1 LPSRVLL
8 ALAAA
13 VLVLATGVVA
23 DARTTATGTLVF
35 ALAGDGARDTSEI
48 VSAQPDMG
56 RFTWL
61 TRHRRPSGWNPR
73 WTADGRRIVFWNSP
87 LRGDVADAIWRM
99 TARGTQFT
107 RLPGGCCFDVPSP
120 DARRVAVCAQDAL
133 ELWSAGGRRLRTLA
147 RGSCGTQPAWS
158 PKGRYVAAAVSAT
171 GVDGYARTFVFRTD
185 GPMRAWALTGRRAD
199 MEPDLIAWAPDSRR
213 LLIAGPRE
221 GVFTSTLDAV
231 SFDGKRRKRLLR
243 GLGYHPEAVW
253 SADGRSIAFVGPAG
267 GVYVLPSSGGARRQI
282 ARTRERYTSD
292 IRLDWSPRSDVVAFS
307 DLRGISIVPATGGR
321 VRRLTARGAESGLDW
336 SPGGSAIVF
345 NDHSDIDVVNAR
357 SRRVRQLTRW
367 VWDDRP
373 SVSGD
378 GSQIAF
384 VRARGD
390 DLAHVSVYV
399 MRRGGSAVRRLGR
412 GYLPNFSRDGR
423 YVVYVD
429 ASGSPDPVDA
439 RELRVGR
446 IVVANIA
453 GRTRSAIGV
462 GTTPTWSPDGEQIA
476 YMRYEFEEDA
486 FVNPVSSDLWVRRR
500 DGSEPRV
507 VFRAHRLFDPRWS
520 PDGRTIAA
528 ETSGVDDFALIDVA
542 TGTARIIDTDG
553 LGAFAWSADSRR
565 VAALTLNGLEIFDT
579 ETGTTRTVLED
590 DHTCWP
596 SSLAWSPN
604 ATEIAYIHCTESR
617 SSGEVRVVRIDGTG
631 LRRIARPGA
640 SASDL
645 QWWP

>member
-1 LPSRVLL
+1 MPSRVLL

-199 MEPDLIAWAPDSRR
+199 MEPDLIA
-213 LLIAGPRE
+213 
-221 GVFTSTLDAV
+221 
-231 SFDGKRRKRLLR
+231 
-243 GLGYHPEAVW
+243 
-253 SADGRSIAFVGPAG
+253 

-542 TGTARIIDTDG
+542 TGTARVIDTDG